1 MFKSL
6 FDTRYV
12 LNESEE
18 FRATWCMLR
27 ALEWSQWPLLVVQPV
42 VPLALV
48 YMPTQWVWLVIAL
61 FALSW
66 LWAGVRSQ
74 FVSLALAQFAIVFV
88 RAKWLT
94 AIVAGAY
101 LAYLQHYE
109 AAGLAAIWP
118 VVTGV
123 LQSLTPSTNL
133 SALQQ
138 LFAKRLLAL
147 APQI

>member
-1 MFKSL
+1 
-6 FDTRYV
+6 
-12 LNESEE
+12 
-18 FRATWCMLR
+18 
-27 ALEWSQWPLLVVQPV
+27 
-42 VPLALV
+42 
-48 YMPTQWVWLVIAL
+48 MPTEWVRLVIAL

-74 FVSLALAQFAIVFV
+74 FVSLPLAQFAIVFV
-88 RAKWLT
+88 RVKWFT

-101 LAYLQHYE
+101 LAHLHHYE

-138 LFAKRLLAL
+138 MFAKRILAF